1 MVYGPFHSS
10 TGEYQ
15 LGGLSRRV
23 VAAPGSAPLDTASS
37 EGGLV
42 EDEVTRGIR
51 DEDLDEVVVAVER
64 RGKGDQ
70 VSSPAS
76 ARASLR
82 HSWTAGAALAAYARP
97 RSFGF
102 AACSLGATESLMRR

>member
-23 VAAPGSAPLDTASS
+23 VAAPGSAPLDAASS

-42 EDEVTRGIR
+42 EDDVRRGIR

-70 VSSPAS
+70 VSGG
-76 ARASLR
+76 
-82 HSWTAGAALAAYARP
+82 HVAGARGGGAVRDARVDGGP
-97 RSFGF
+97 VGRST
-102 AACSLGATESLMRR
+102 GAPPP